1 MYSIAAHHNSLTLEI
16 RLMKLIGT
24 KKIIGGLA
32 LGASLMLTGIVGFA
46 QTDVQQ
52 GQDGQGRAERRER
65 GGGKGRHGMR
75 GGMRGF
81 GGHFAEKLN
90 LTDAQKEQMKQIA
103 ARYRESGKALRQG
116 RREGRNGG
124 EFGSM
129 TDGTFNEAAVRAAA
143 QARANASVEREVMR
157 ARMMSEMF
165 AVLTP
170 EQKAQLAAQRQQWE
184 QKRQEWRSRSKA
196 NPVQNQ

>member
-1 MYSIAAHHNSLTLEI
+1 
-16 RLMKLIGT
+16 MKLIGT

-32 LGASLMLTGIVGFA
+32 LAASLTLTGIVGFA
-46 QTDVQQ
+46 QTESQQ
-52 GQDGQGRAERRER
+52 GQDGKER
-65 GGGKGRHGMR
+65 GGWHKRGGGNGRHGR

-90 LTDAQKEQMKQIA
+90 LTDAQKQQMQQIA
-103 ARYRESGKALRQG
+103 ARYRESGKALREQ

-124 EFGSM
+124 FGSL
-129 TDGTFNEAAVRAAA
+129 TDGTFNESAVRAAA
-143 QARANASVEREVMR
+143 QARANARVEREVMR

-170 EQKAQLAAQRQQWE
+170 EQKAQLAAERQQWE